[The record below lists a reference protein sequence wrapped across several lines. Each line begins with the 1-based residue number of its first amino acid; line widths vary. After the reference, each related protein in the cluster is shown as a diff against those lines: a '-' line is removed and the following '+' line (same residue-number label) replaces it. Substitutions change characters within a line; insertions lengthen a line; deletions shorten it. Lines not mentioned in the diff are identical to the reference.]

1 LLKKHP
7 ELHRVVVV
15 NYTFKTQIIMDE
27 LNKTNRLTIA
37 VIGIVLVIIIG
48 LVTLRRPDI
57 KYSLTPAESIALLND
72 PALVITPEQAAAVLK
87 DSAGKTVFID
97 VRNSISFDRGHVKN
111 AVNIPVRELFAKK
124 SKSAFRDIEKAGQ
137 TTIIYGET
145 QQQANGPWLMLK
157 QTGFKNVL
165 LFTGSYAQL
174 DISNSDSLTRLLP
187 QLSET
192 PLIDTAALKAISAPA
207 VVGKDA
213 SQPAKTEKKKVAPVK
228 KAASSGGGC

>member
-1 LLKKHP
+1 
-7 ELHRVVVV
+7 
-15 NYTFKTQIIMDE
+15 MDE

-57 KYSLTPAESIALLND
+57 KFTLSPAESLALLND
-72 PALVITPEQAAAVLK
+72 STQVIKPEQATALLK
-87 DSAGKTVFID
+87 DSSGKTVFID
-97 VRNSISFDRGHVKN
+97 VRNSIAFDRGHVKN

-124 SKSAFRDIEKAGQ
+124 SKATFRDIEKAGQ
-137 TTIIYGET
+137 TAVLYGET
-145 QQQANGPWLMLK
+145 QQQANGPWLMLR

-165 LFTGSYAQL
+165 LFTGNYAQL
-174 DISNSDSLTRLLP
+174 NIVSSDSLTRLLP

-192 PLIDTAALKAISAPA
+192 PLIDTAALKAISAPSA
-207 VVGKDA
+207 VGKIA
-213 SQPAKTEKKKVAPVK
+213 SQPAKPEKKSVSPVK

>member
-1 LLKKHP
+1 
-7 ELHRVVVV
+7 VVVV

-57 KYSLTPAESIALLND
+57 KYSLTPEESIALLND
-72 PALVITPEQAAAVLK
+72 PALIITPEQASALLK

-97 VRNSISFDRGHVKN
+97 VRNSIAFDRGHVKN

-124 SKSAFRDIEKAGQ
+124 SKATFRDIEKAGQ
-137 TTIIYGET
+137 TAVLYGET
-145 QQQANGPWLMLK
+145 QQQANGPWLMLR

-165 LFTGSYAQL
+165 LFTGTYAQL
-174 DISNSDSLTRLLP
+174 DIANADSLIRLLP
-187 QLSET
+187 QISEI
-192 PLIDTAALKAISAPA
+192 PLIDTAALKAISSPTSS
-207 VVGKDA
+207 GKEIA
-213 SQPAKTEKKKVAPVK
+213 KPAKTEKKTVAPVK